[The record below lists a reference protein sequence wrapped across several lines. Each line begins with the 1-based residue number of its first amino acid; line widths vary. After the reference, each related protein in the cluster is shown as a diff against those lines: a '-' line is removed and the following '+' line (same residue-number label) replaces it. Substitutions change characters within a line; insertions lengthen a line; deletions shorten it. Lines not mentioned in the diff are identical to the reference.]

1 MIHNLA
7 DIEPSWDVIV
17 IGGGITGAGIFRES
31 VAAGLKTVLLE
42 QKDFAWGTSSR
53 SSKLVHGGL
62 RYLRDGHF
70 LLTKASVEERERL
83 LQEAP
88 GLVENLPFLLPVYRG
103 QSPGKRLLGAG
114 LTVYDLI
121 ALKKQHRY
129 WDRDDFIQLL
139 PALWRNNLT
148 GGYSFSDASVDDAR
162 LVLRLITE
170 SVSDGGTAL
179 NYATVTSLKKNNRGD
194 TVGVT
199 ARDTETGLTRDLAAS
214 VVMNATGAWAETL
227 HPSPDTKKHIR
238 PLRGSHIVMPAWLL
252 PVTRAVMLIH
262 PVDERAVFVI
272 PWEGVVIV
280 GTTDIDHT
288 ADLSQEPVISDEE
301 IAYLLEVLHAFFPS
315 YNISADDCI
324 STFSGVRPVL
334 SSGDRDPSQESRDH
348 TVWTDRG
355 LVTVTGG
362 KLTTFRLIARD
373 AMKAAL
379 PFLHISHLPDT
390 GTGDLFH
397 MTSMAESCP
406 DILPQDAWLRLIG
419 RYGAAAGELVSS
431 AAAEDL
437 AVVPGTRTLWAEIPF
452 TASREGAR
460 HLSDILLRRV
470 RIGLITPEG
479 GRVFMK
485 RIQALLKPV
494 LPWDAARWDEELEAY
509 SRLLSEAYGIPG
521 TVIAMPQHGFY
532 DRFAG
537 FLSSIKNSLF
547 RGIGP

>member
-31 VAAGLKTVLLE
+31 VTAGLKTVLLE
-42 QKDFAWGTSSR
+42 QKDFSWGTSSR

-83 LQEAP
+83 LQEAA
-88 GLVENLPFLLPVYRG
+88 GLVEPLPFLLPVYRG
-103 QSPGKRLLGAG
+103 QSPGKHLLGAG
-114 LTVYDLI
+114 LTIYDLI
-121 ALKKQHRY
+121 ALKKQHCY
-129 WDRDDFIQLL
+129 WERDDFIQLI
-139 PALWRNNLT
+139 PALRRNNLT

-162 LVLRLITE
+162 LVMRLITE

-179 NYATVTSLKKNNRGD
+179 NYATVTSLRKNTRGN

-199 ARDTETGLTRDLAAS
+199 TRDTETGSTRDLTAS

-227 HPSPDTKKHIR
+227 HPSPDAKKHIR
-238 PLRGSHIVMPAWLL
+238 PLRGSHLVLPSWLL
-252 PVTRAVMLIH
+252 PVDRAVMLIH

-288 ADLSQEPVISDEE
+288 ADLSLEPVITDKE
-301 IAYLLEVLHAFFPS
+301 IVYLLAVLHTFFPS

-324 STFSGVRPVL
+324 ATFAGVRPVL
-334 SSGDRDPSQESRDH
+334 SSGNREPSHESRDH
-348 TVWTDRG
+348 VVWADRG
-355 LVTVTGG
+355 LITVTGG

-373 AMKAAL
+373 AMEAAL
-379 PFLHISHLPDT
+379 PFLPISRLPDT
-390 GTGDLFH
+390 DTGDLFH
-397 MTSMAESCP
+397 AVSATETCP
-406 DILPQDAWLRLIG
+406 DVLTHDAWLRLVG
-419 RYGAAAGELVSS
+419 RYGAGARELVSN
-431 AAAEDL
+431 AAVEDL
-437 AVVPGTRTLWAEIPF
+437 TVIPGTRTLWAEIPF
-452 TASREGAR
+452 TATREGVR

-479 GRVFMK
+479 GRIFIK
-485 RIQALLKPV
+485 RIRALLKPV
-494 LPWDAARWDEELEAY
+494 LPWDTARWDEELEAY

-521 TVIAMPQHGFY
+521 KGITLPPRGVYYRLTSFI
-532 DRFAG
+532 
-537 FLSSIKNSLF
+537 SSIKNGFF
-547 RGIGP
+547 RGTGT